1 MNNAEALKF
10 LSLEADASREVVEG
24 VLEEKLFTIKKEIL
38 NLIPVPSLVT
48 KRMNQLS
55 SWVEIEDFYFSPPS
69 RMDFSPPSRMDG
81 ILLGDELAISTD
93 AITFLETYEREIS
106 IEKLEIANVSTFIHL
121 IDCLVRIIHL
131 QECYMSGFKKFF
143 STYNEALPE
152 EVKSREMIDTGKLLQ
167 ALKNNAVNSEIT
179 WEVEK
184 ELGRINKLLQFKE
197 NH

>member
-55 SWVEIEDFYFSPPS
+55 SWVEIEDFY
-69 RMDFSPPSRMDG
+69 FSPPSRMDG